1 MESLIAAKKGGK
13 MFNLFVIVVKIISI
27 SKGHIKEKNK

>member
-1 MESLIAAKKGGK
+1 MENLIDAKKGGK
-13 MFNLFVIVVKIISI
+13 MYLFVIVVKIISI